1 MEQEIYDVY
10 IKLDSENRVTEINS
24 SAFLQDTE
32 GWTKIDSSTGDK
44 YHHAQNNYLPE
55 PLADEN
61 GLYNFKYSDG
71 QVVRISEENKAPEI
85 AHISA
90 LKEIAEIKAKL
101 AETDYI
107 AAKIAEGA
115 ATAEEYAEEINK
127 RAEWRRRINE
137 LEKV

>member
-1 MEQEIYDVY
+1 MEQNTYDVY
-10 IKLDSENRVTEINS
+10 VKLDSQNRIIAVSS
-24 SAFLQDTE
+24 SAFLTNTE
-32 GWTKIDSSTGDK
+32 GWTLIDSGSGDK
-44 YHHAQNNYLPE
+44 YHHAQNNYLPD
-55 PLADEN
+55 PLVDEN
-61 GLYNFKYSDG
+61 GLYNYRYIDG
-71 QVVRISEENKAPEI
+71 QAVRRSAEEKAPEI
-85 AHISA
+85 AHINA
-90 LKEIAEIKAKL
+90 LSEIAGLKAKL